1 MGSLIGVVA
10 FKWHSEVAS
19 GDKKHFKNDP
29 EHIMVT
35 TPESLVLLMN
45 GSKPCGSLFEN
56 MLFIL
61 IYEIDYFAGNDRGI
75 QLMSII
81 ERIQQYLRFDIQ
93 RIGLYNWKS

>member
-45 GSKPCGSLFEN
+45 GSLKICYLFSF
-56 MLFIL
+56 MRFIIL
-61 IYEIDYFAGNDRGI
+61 
-75 QLMSII
+75 QVMI
-81 ERIQQYLRFDIQ
+81 EGFNLCR
-93 RIGLYNWKS
+93 